1 MWAGPNGSRSVRS
14 VMLLESWVSVSSLV
28 RGSLPAPFELGPI
41 MVDRIIIYIDNIT
54 GQFGSSLAI
63 DKREK
68 GLETEANCKRIR
80 VTAGCKVDAHAQ

>member
-1 MWAGPNGSRSVRS
+1 MNQKNGFNLSMDVR
-14 VMLLESWVSVSSLV
+14 ML
-28 RGSLPAPFELGPI
+28 ELSFI
-41 MVDRIIIYIDNIT
+41 LT
-54 GQFGSSLAI
+54 I

>member
-1 MWAGPNGSRSVRS
+1 MADPAA
-14 VMLLESWVSVSSLV
+14 SS
-28 RGSLPAPFELGPI
+28 
-41 MVDRIIIYIDNIT
+41 T
-54 GQFGSSLAI
+54 I